1 MEKRKYIEDCM
12 QEMIQ
17 SAEQIDI
24 QQIND
29 AVQILFDAYKS
40 EKHVFSVGNG
50 GSASTASHF
59 AADLGKFATGDHVGF
74 KSMDIVSNYSA
85 HTAWTNDTN
94 WENTWVGMLNPWIEA
109 GDVLVL
115 FSVHGGCG
123 WSNNLSKAI
132 RFAQERGAKTI
143 GLAGAGGGDFKEYC
157 DVFIDIPTSCEELV
171 TPVAESL
178 QVLVHHTICAT
189 LREMIN
195 EDK

>member
-94 WENTWVGMLNPWIEA
+94 WENTWVGM
-109 GDVLVL
+109 
-115 FSVHGGCG
+115 
-123 WSNNLSKAI
+123 
-132 RFAQERGAKTI
+132 
-143 GLAGAGGGDFKEYC
+143 
-157 DVFIDIPTSCEELV
+157 
-171 TPVAESL
+171 
-178 QVLVHHTICAT
+178 
-189 LREMIN
+189 
-195 EDK
+195 